1 MSVFEEMQLRKQN
14 TALSRQ
20 VEELSK
26 QVEDAEAKLRTVG
39 GSSLLDEL
47 AGLDAELAETER
59 QISAEEERK
68 RAALQ
73 GSIRLVDKK
82 QLKSLIA
89 RLT

>member
-26 QVEDAEAKLRTVG
+26 QLEDAEAKLQTAD
-39 GSSLLDEL
+39 GSSLLDKL
-47 AGLDAELAETER
+47 AGLDAELAETEH
-59 QISAEEERK
+59 QIAVEADKK
-68 RAALQ
+68 RAALES
-73 GSIRLVDKK
+73 SIRLVDKK
-82 QLKSLIA
+82 QLKNLIA